1 MKRSERKSMPNIAT
15 EQHIAT
21 RVGEAREYLELS
33 CDELAEMVGV
43 VAGEI
48 ETIEAGQVPVSAAL
62 LTDIAKALGRGIEFF
77 TGDVSIEKAVERTQF
92 LARAAE
98 TLSDQDMGELQ
109 RFATYLR
116 SRSES
121 AAA

>member
-1 MKRSERKSMPNIAT
+1 MPNNAT
-15 EQHIAT
+15 EQHIGA
-21 RVGEAREYLELS
+21 RVREVREYLELS
-33 CDELAEMVGV
+33 TAELAEMVGLDQ
-43 VAGEI
+43 AEI
-48 ETIEAGQVPVSAAL
+48 EAIESGQTQVSAAM
-62 LTDIAKALGRGIEFF
+62 LTEIGKALGRGIEFF
-77 TGDVSIEKAVERTQF
+77 TGGVPVQKAADRTEF

-98 TLSDQDMGELQ
+98 TLSDQDLGELQ

>member
-1 MKRSERKSMPNIAT
+1 MPKIAT
-15 EQHIAT
+15 EQHIAA
-21 RVGEAREYLELS
+21 RVTEAREYLELS
-33 CDELAEMVGV
+33 TNELAEMIGV
-43 VAGEI
+43 TPGEI
-48 ETIEAGQVPVSAAL
+48 EAIEAGTTQVSAAQL
-62 LTDIAKALGRGIEFF
+62 SEIAKALGRGIEFF
-77 TGDVSIEKAVERTQF
+77 TADVSAQKASERTEF

>member
-1 MKRSERKSMPNIAT
+1 MPNDAT
-15 EQHIAT
+15 EQHIGA
-21 RVGEAREYLELS
+21 RVTEAREYLELS
-33 CDELAEMVGV
+33 TAELADMVGV
-43 VAGEI
+43 ETAEI
-48 ETIEAGQVPVSAAL
+48 EVIEAGQAQVSAAML
-62 LTDIAKALGRGIEFF
+62 AEIGTALGRGIEFF
-77 TGDVSIEKAVERTQF
+77 TCDVPVQKAAERTEF

-116 SRSES
+116 FRSES

>member
-1 MKRSERKSMPNIAT
+1 MPNRLT
-15 EQHIAT
+15 EQQIAA
-21 RVGEAREYLELS
+21 RVTEAREYLEIS
-33 CDELAEMVGV
+33 IDELAEMVGV
-43 VAGEI
+43 LSEEI
-48 ETIEAGQVPVSAAL
+48 ATIEAGEAPVSAAL
-62 LTDIAKALGRGIEFF
+62 LAEIAKALGRGIEFF
-77 TGDVSIEKAVERTQF
+77 TADVSAKKASERTEF

-98 TLSDQDMGELQ
+98 TLSDTDMGELQ

>member
-1 MKRSERKSMPNIAT
+1 MPNTAT
-15 EQHIAT
+15 EQRIAA
-21 RVGEAREYLELS
+21 RVTEAREYLELS
-33 CDELAEMVGV
+33 YDELAEMVGV
-43 VAGEI
+43 EASEI
-48 ETIEAGQVPVSAAL
+48 QAIEAGDEQVSAAL
-62 LTDIAKALGRGIEFF
+62 LAEIAKALGRGIEFF
-77 TGDVSIEKAVERTQF
+77 TADVPVQKAAERTEF

-109 RFATYLR
+109 RFATYLK

>member
-1 MKRSERKSMPNIAT
+1 MPNIAT
-15 EQHIAT
+15 ERHIAA
-21 RVGEAREYLELS
+21 RVTEAREYLELS
-33 CDELAEMVGV
+33 ADELAEMIGV
-43 VAGEI
+43 APDEI
-48 ETIEAGQVPVSAAL
+48 EAIEAGTTQVSATQL
-62 LTDIAKALGRGIEFF
+62 SEIAKALGRGIEFF
-77 TGDVSIEKAVERTQF
+77 TTGVSAQKASERTEF

-121 AAA
+121 ATT

>member
-1 MKRSERKSMPNIAT
+1 MPNSAMDERIA
-15 EQHIAT
+15 A
-21 RVGEAREYLELS
+21 RVTEARDYLELS
-33 CDELAEMVGV
+33 QEELAEMVGV
-43 VAGEI
+43 ETVEI
-48 ETIEAGQVPVSAAL
+48 AAIEAGDQQISAAL
-62 LTDIAKALGRGIEFF
+62 LTEIAKALGRGVEFF
-77 TGDVSIEKAVERTQF
+77 TANISAEKAAERTEF

-109 RFATYLR
+109 RFAIYLK

>member
-1 MKRSERKSMPNIAT
+1 MPDNAT
-15 EQHIAT
+15 EQHIGA
-21 RVGEAREYLELS
+21 RVMEAREYLELS
-33 CDELAEMVGV
+33 TAELAEMVGLDF
-43 VAGEI
+43 GEI
-48 ETIEAGQVPVSAAL
+48 EAIEAGQVQVSAAML
-62 LTDIAKALGRGIEFF
+62 SEIGKAVGRGIQFF
-77 TGDVSIEKAVERTQF
+77 TGDVPVEKAAERTEF